1 MVRLGRPPAAIFT
14 ESMIGT
20 GGEVSLPPGYLA
32 AVFESVRKAGGL
44 CVSDEIQ
51 VGLGRLGSGLW
62 GFARHGAMPDVVTLG
77 KPLGNGM
84 PLAAV
89 VTTRQ
94 IAAAFD
100 NGARYFNTF
109 AGNPVSC
116 AAGIAVLDVI
126 RREGLLEQAEAVG
139 SYLLGRL
146 RQLAERHTLIG
157 DVRGEGLYQGVELV
171 RERDT
176 LEPAG
181 PEALYISE
189 RLKEEGI
196 LIYPNG
202 PHGNVLKVKPP
213 MTFRT
218 EHADL
223 LVDALDQVLAEEW

>member
-1 MVRLGRPPAAIFT
+1 
-14 ESMIGT
+14 
-20 GGEVSLPPGYLA
+20 
-32 AVFESVRKAGGL
+32 
-44 CVSDEIQ
+44 
-51 VGLGRLGSGLW
+51 
-62 GFARHGAMPDVVTLG
+62 
-77 KPLGNGM
+77 
-84 PLAAV
+84 
-89 VTTRQ
+89 
-94 IAAAFD
+94 
-100 NGARYFNTF
+100 
-109 AGNPVSC
+109 
-116 AAGIAVLDVI
+116 
-126 RREGLLEQAEAVG
+126 
-139 SYLLGRL
+139 
-146 RQLAERHTLIG
+146 
-157 DVRGEGLYQGVELV
+157 VELV